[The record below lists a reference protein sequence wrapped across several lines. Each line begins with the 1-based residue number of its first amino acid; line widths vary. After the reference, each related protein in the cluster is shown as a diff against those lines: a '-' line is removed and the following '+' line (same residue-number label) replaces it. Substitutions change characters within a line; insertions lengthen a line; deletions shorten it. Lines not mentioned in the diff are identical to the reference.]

1 MRVLTSDRF
10 GRWIRGTGVVAL
22 AVLAWAVFVPDG
34 LFFWTAVLA
43 VGLTGSVVATGL
55 LVRSRAVPSLA
66 QVIASAEAEPVA
78 VPAGRGYTSG
88 AGIRPSPRGER
99 KP

>member
-1 MRVLTSDRF
+1 
-10 GRWIRGTGVVAL
+10 VAL
-22 AVLAWAVFVPDG
+22 ALLAWAVFVPDG

-78 VPAGRGYTSG
+78 ATGRGYTSG
-88 AGIRPSPRGER
+88 AAIRPSPRGDR